1 MRPAQKALL
10 VAAIVLFLI
19 GSGALGAW
27 VGVRRGGSEGSTGL
41 SAQWP
46 PALRSA
52 TPTPSSSA
60 EPVRHEP
67 AAPGARIPA
76 APDLARFYHQT
87 IAWSPCHES
96 YQCAA
101 LTVPLDYRHPS
112 GRTLRLQL
120 EMLPAR
126 DQGTK
131 VGPLLINPGG
141 PGGSATDELSQTQWS
156 TRLRDAFDIVALNPR
171 GTTGSSPVS
180 CLTPAQT
187 DAWVSESQNPDT
199 AGEVSTFEQWNQA
212 LGNGCDTALD
222 AHVSTVEA
230 ARDMDVLRAALGRSK
245 LDYLGFSY
253 GTKLGATY
261 ADLFPRRV
269 GRFVLDGA
277 MDLRLSARQTAL
289 QQAAGFQ
296 TALRSYVQHCVDG
309 GNCFLGETVDAGLAR
324 IKSFVAQVD
333 AHPLPTSVG
342 RTLYSGNAMY
352 GILVTLYS
360 RDSWTYL
367 DKGLQQAFKGDG
379 TTLLLLSDVM
389 AGRGL
394 TGSYSSNILQ
404 ANYVINCLD
413 DPWSIPI
420 DQVPRQVGAF
430 EKASPT
436 FGASWAWLSSVCDDF
451 KPRASEPAPPI
462 GAKGAPPIV
471 VVGTTR
477 DPATPYRW
485 AKALASELDSGVL
498 VSRNGDGH
506 TGYNTGNSCVD
517 DAVEGYLVDGVVPR
531 NGLRC

>member
-1 MRPAQKALL
+1 MRPAQKVVL
-10 VAAIVLFLI
+10 VGAIILFLV

-27 VGVRRGGSEGSTGL
+27 VGVRRGGSESGSSSTL
-41 SAQWP
+41 WP
-46 PALRSA
+46 PPAPSA
-52 TPTPSSSA
+52 PTAAPSSSA
-60 EPVRHEP
+60 RVQTRP
-67 AAPGARIPA
+67 AQPGAQRPTAPG
-76 APDLARFYHQT
+76 LARFYHQR
-87 IAWSPCHES
+87 IAWSACHDT
-96 YQCAA
+96 YQCAT

-112 GRTLRLQL
+112 GRTLQLEL

-126 DQGTK
+126 DQSTK

-156 TRLRDAFDIVALNPR
+156 SRLRDAFDIVALNPR
-171 GTTGSSPVS
+171 GTTGSSPVT
-180 CLTPAQT
+180 CLTDAQT
-187 DAWVSESQNPDT
+187 DSWVAESQDPDT
-199 AGEVSTFEQWNQA
+199 PAEVATFEHWNQQ
-212 LGNGCDTALD
+212 LGDGCDSALD

-230 ARDMDVLRAALGRSK
+230 ARDMDVLRSALGKSK

-261 ADLFPRRV
+261 ADLFPHRV

-289 QQAAGFQ
+289 QQATGFQ

-309 GNCFLGETVDAGLAR
+309 GNCFLGDTVDAGLTR
-324 IKSFVAQVD
+324 IKEFVAQVD
-333 AHPLPTSVG
+333 AHPLSTSLG

-367 DKGLQQAFKGDG
+367 DKGLQQAFDGDG
-379 TTLLLLSDVM
+379 TTLLLLSDAM

-394 TGSYSSNILQ
+394 SGGYSSNILQ

-420 DQVPRQVGAF
+420 SKVPGQLPAF
-430 EKASPT
+430 ERASPT
-436 FGASWAWLSSVCDDF
+436 FGASWAWLASVCDDF
-451 KPRASEPAPPI
+451 KPRATEQPPPI
-462 GAKGAPPIV
+462 GARGAPPIV

-506 TGYNTGNSCVD
+506 TGYNTGNSCVNN
-517 DAVEGYLVDGVVPR
+517 AVEGYLVDGKVPA